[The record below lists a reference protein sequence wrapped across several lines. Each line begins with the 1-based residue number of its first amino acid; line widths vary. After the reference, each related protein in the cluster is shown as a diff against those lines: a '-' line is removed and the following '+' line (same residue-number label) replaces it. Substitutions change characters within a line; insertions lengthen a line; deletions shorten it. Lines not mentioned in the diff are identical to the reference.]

1 MEAPIIFYGSST
13 IRLWKSLNEDF
24 KDVDVINLG
33 FGGAYIDS
41 LSKNF
46 NLLIIFKSKAIVI
59 YLEAMISI

>member
-1 MEAPIIFYGSST
+1 MIFYGSST

-24 KDVDVINLG
+24 KNSNVVNLG

-46 NLLIIFKSKAIVI
+46 EVLMNFAKPKAIII
-59 YLEAMISI
+59 YLGR

>member
-46 NLLIIFKSKAIVI
+46 NLLINF
-59 YLEAMISI
+59 